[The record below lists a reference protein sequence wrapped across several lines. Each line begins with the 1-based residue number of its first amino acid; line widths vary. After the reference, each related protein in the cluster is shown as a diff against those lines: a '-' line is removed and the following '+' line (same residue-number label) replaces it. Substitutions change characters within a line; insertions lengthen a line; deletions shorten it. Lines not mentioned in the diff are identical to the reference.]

1 MDGALY
7 SHYFIE
13 IFASVKETVRIKIPE
28 VSPTCQFY
36 FEMLLN

>member
-13 IFASVKETVRIKIPE
+13 IFTSVKETVRIKNSE
-28 VSPTCQFY
+28 VSPKCQFY